1 MAENPSSTVAVP
13 RGGTVPTLGVF
24 PYVLMA
30 LTGVSGF
37 LIGRS
42 GESLPDALSGVRTIT
57 FRDGLSE
64 FKEPIALDITRPSQ
78 VVIELE
84 VTPESGGPP
93 QVALVPLV
101 NGTYCDS
108 VPPRRTEQRFLV
120 APGVYHVF
128 PYLREGNSVPEAT
141 VRVAASVIE

>member
-13 RGGTVPTLGVF
+13 RGGTVPRLGIF
-24 PYVLMA
+24 PYLLIA

-64 FKEPIALDITRPSQ
+64 YKEPIALDITRPSQ

-84 VTPESGGPP
+84 VTPESGGPLE
-93 QVALVPLV
+93 VDLLPLV

-108 VPPRRTEQRFLV
+108 IPSRRTEKRFLV

-141 VRVAASVIE
+141 VRVATSVIE

>member
-1 MAENPSSTVAVP
+1 
-13 RGGTVPTLGVF
+13 
-24 PYVLMA
+24 VLLA

-42 GESLPDALSGVRTIT
+42 GESLPDALSGVRTIS

-64 FKEPIALDITRPSQ
+64 FKEPIALEITRPSQ

-128 PYLREGNSVPEAT
+128 PYLREGNSVAEAT
-141 VRVAASVIE
+141 VRVAASVVE